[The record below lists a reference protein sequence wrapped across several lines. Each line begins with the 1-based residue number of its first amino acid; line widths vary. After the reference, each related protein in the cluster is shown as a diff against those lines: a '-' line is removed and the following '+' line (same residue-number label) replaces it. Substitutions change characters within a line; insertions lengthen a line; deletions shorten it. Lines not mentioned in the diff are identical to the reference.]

1 MGTAMRGRIPV
12 LALLLVLATGAVAA
26 AAPAG
31 PPPRHA
37 ILVAP
42 TSGSGEAGL
51 FLAQELAALLR
62 RHLSGLA
69 PAPAAIDTPVLVLE
83 PAAETGGAAAP
94 ETLRET
100 YAALAVLAL
109 RVDMVPARTQR
120 PARRAAATLAAQMV
134 LAPASAL
141 PSRVEVNQLV
151 ALEGVPALVE
161 LSRLVAPRLGRL
173 AVLAVAGQ
181 GLAPGEGDPERL
193 RLLQQMLAQEARA
206 SRDDDPDRAALAA
219 MRAAIDAALRPAAT
233 P

>member
-1 MGTAMRGRIPV
+1 MAMRGRIPV
-12 LALLLVLATGAVAA
+12 LAFLLALTIGSGAA

-42 TSGSGEAGL
+42 APGSGEAGL

-69 PAPAAIDTPVLVLE
+69 PAPATIDTPVLVLE
-83 PAAETGGAAAP
+83 PAAEPGAAIAP
-94 ETLRET
+94 ETLRDT
-100 YAALAVLAL
+100 HAALAVLGL

-120 PARRAAATLAAQMV
+120 PARRATTSLVTHLA
-134 LAPASAL
+134 LAPAVSL
-141 PSRVEVNQLV
+141 PPRVDLNQLV
-151 ALEGVPALVE
+151 TLDGLPALVE
-161 LSRLVAPRLGRL
+161 LARLVAPRLARL
-173 AVLAVAGQ
+173 AVLAIAGQ

-219 MRAAIDAALRPAAT
+219 LRAAIDAALRPT
-233 P
+233 PTP